1 MNRPQELR
9 RPLELIKLS
18 AEYLAEK
25 GVENARLDAELLLA
39 RVLDVN
45 RLQLY
50 VGHERPIVPAELD
63 RYRELI
69 RRRSRREPLQ
79 LLLGD
84 VQLLDR
90 VFAVR
95 PGVFIPRP
103 ETETL
108 IRRCCELPFEGGS
121 PVDIV
126 EVGVGT
132 GCIGISLLDQWPA
145 SKLCAYDV
153 NPKAIEL
160 TQLNAE
166 AYDVGSRIDLH
177 EADAFAAELPAC
189 DLLVSNPPYLDPE
202 ELAGL
207 QPEVRDH
214 EPREALVWEGGA
226 LGAIEQL
233 ASQGQHC
240 LRAGGWLVFEHAI
253 GQAEAARATLQAAGY
268 VEIRSHR
275 DMAGIERVSEGRRGQ
290 P

>member
-18 AEYLAEK
+18 AEFLAEK

-39 RVLDVN
+39 RVLEMN

-50 VGHERPIVPAELD
+50 VEHERPIVPSELD

-69 RRRSRREPLQ
+69 RRRAHREPLQ

-84 VQLLDR
+84 VQMLDR

-108 IRRCCELPFEGGS
+108 IRRCTELEFAGAPEL
-121 PVDIV
+121 IV

-132 GCIGISLLDQWPA
+132 GCISVSLLDHWEEA
-145 SKLCAYDV
+145 KLVGFDV
-153 NPKAIEL
+153 NPRAIEL

-166 AYDVGSRIDLH
+166 AYAVTDRAELR
-177 EADAFAAELPAC
+177 EADAFAEPLPEC
-189 DLLVSNPPYLDPE
+189 DLLVSNPPYLDVS
-202 ELAGL
+202 ELDGL
-207 QPEVRDH
+207 EPEVRDH
-214 EPREALVWEGGA
+214 DPRESLVWEGGA
-226 LGAIEQL
+226 LGAIERLVTAGTQ
-233 ASQGQHC
+233 C
-240 LRAGGWLVFEHAI
+240 LRPGGWLVFEHGL
-253 GQAEAARATLQAAGY
+253 GQAEAARALLTDAGY
-268 VEIRSHR
+268 EAVKSHE
-275 DMAGIERVSEGRRGQ
+275 DMTGIERVCEGRR
-290 P
+290 PS

>member
-18 AEYLAEK
+18 AEFLAEK

-69 RRRSRREPLQ
+69 RQRAQRVPVQ

-90 VFAVR
+90 VFSVR

-108 IRRCCELPFEGGS
+108 IRRCIELEFATGAPS
-121 PVDIV
+121 DIV

-132 GCIGISLLDQWPA
+132 GCIGISLLDHWPKA
-145 SKLCAYDV
+145 RLRAYDV

-166 AYDVGSRIDLH
+166 AYDVGARIDLRA
-177 EADAFAAELPAC
+177 ADAFAGDLLAC

-202 ELAGL
+202 ELAEL
-207 QPEVRDH
+207 APEVRDH
-214 EPREALVWEGGA
+214 DPREALVWEGGA
-226 LGAIEQL
+226 LGAIERL
-233 ASQGQHC
+233 VSHGCRC
-240 LRAGGWLVFEHAI
+240 LRARGWLIFEHAL
-253 GQAEAARATLQAAGY
+253 GQAEAARARLHTAGY

-275 DMAGIERVSEGRRGQ
+275 DLAGIERVCEGRR

>member
-1 MNRPQELR
+1 
-9 RPLELIKLS
+9 LIKLS
-18 AEYLAEK
+18 AEFLAEK

-50 VGHERPIVPAELD
+50 VGHDRPIVPTELD
-63 RYRELI
+63 RYRELV
-69 RRRSRREPLQ
+69 RQRAQRVPVQ

-90 VFAVR
+90 VFSVR

-108 IRRCCELPFEGGS
+108 IRRCTELEFADGRPA
-121 PVDIV
+121 DIV

-132 GCIGISLLDQWPA
+132 GCIGISLLDHWPRA
-145 SKLCAYDV
+145 RLCAYDV

-166 AYDVGSRIDLH
+166 AYDVAGRL
-177 EADAFAAELPAC
+177 ELRTADAFAGELPAC
-189 DLLVSNPPYLDPE
+189 DLLVSNPPYLDPQ
-202 ELAGL
+202 ELANL
-207 QPEVRDH
+207 APEVRDH
-214 EPREALVWEGGA
+214 DPRESLVWESGA
-226 LGAIEQL
+226 LGAIERL
-233 ASQGQHC
+233 IVEGRRC
-240 LRAGGWLVFEHAI
+240 LRAQGWLIFEHAL
-253 GQAEAARATLQAAGY
+253 GQAEAARAALQAAGY
-268 VEIRSHR
+268 VDIGSHR
-275 DMAGIERVSEGRRGQ
+275 DLAGIERVSEGRRAQ